1 MKLLCTLL
9 VLALFIGAAWAEPL
23 AASVNTAIVPA
34 GKLENDF
41 YDWNQ
46 RHEAVM
52 AMKDKVNPEIVFLGD
67 SITHLWAGEPNGAGE
82 PKGPRGNRGVEAM
95 KSLCGDRPILN
106 LGFGWDRT
114 QNVLKRIELG
124 ELDGLKPKA
133 VVIHIGTNNL
143 AGTKNARENTPEE
156 IAEGIGLIVDR
167 VREKCP
173 TAKIILMAVFPR
185 GESPANPMRP
195 KIAAINKLIV
205 KNASKP
211 NVVFLDIT
219 SKLTN
224 PDGTISKEVMGDFL
238 HPAAKGYA
246 IWAEALKPEL
256 PQ

>member
-1 MKLLCTLL
+1 MKLLRTLL
-9 VLALFIGAAWAEPL
+9 ALVLLTGIASAEPP
-23 AASVNTAIVPA
+23 AASVNTAIVPT

-41 YDWNQ
+41 YNWNQ

-52 AMKDKVNPEIVFLGD
+52 AVKDKINPEIVFLGD
-67 SITHLWAGEPNGAGE
+67 SITHLWAGEPNE
-82 PKGPRGNRGVEAM
+82 PKGNRGVEAM
-95 KSLCGDRPILN
+95 KSLCGDRPVLN

-114 QNVLKRIELG
+114 QNVLKRLELG

-156 IAEGIGLIVDR
+156 IAEAIGLIVDR

-173 TAKIILMAVFPR
+173 SAKIILMAVFPR

-238 HPAAKGYA
+238 HPAAKGYQ
-246 IWAEALKPEL
+246 IWADALKPEL
-256 PQ
+256 PR